1 MPTIYRHGQ
10 RFDVTEG
17 AYRLFLIAEKYLR
30 PGGEVT
36 PLPFLP
42 WPMLRM
48 DCAGV
53 QAADLHTREWRTAAV
68 QGDDCAIPEE
78 QVPEFVLALW
88 EARERLAAQAA
99 RRAAN

>member
-48 DCAGV
+48 DWAGE
-53 QAADLHTREWRTAAV
+53 QAAQQHRLEWEFAKKL
-68 QGDDCAIPEE
+68 GDDCAIPEE

-88 EARERLAAQAA
+88 EVRERVAAQAA